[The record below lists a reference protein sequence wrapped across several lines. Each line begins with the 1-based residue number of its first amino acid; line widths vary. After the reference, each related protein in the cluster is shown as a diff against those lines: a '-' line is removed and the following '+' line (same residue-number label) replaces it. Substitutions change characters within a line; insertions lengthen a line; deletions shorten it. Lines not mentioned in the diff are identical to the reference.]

1 MRGRPAVGAHGRRKF
16 QLLKTFPNVLITPHS
31 AFLTREALANIAA
44 ATVANLQA
52 RRARPCAC
60 MARRPLGIARHAPQR
75 AGVRGGPGDA
85 QRAEGHA
92 ALRTGRNTVIFYR
105 LTIVQGTAVVRGLLW
120 VPHVR
125 LRPPARQYT
134 TC

>member
-52 RRARPCAC
+52 RRARPCSC
-60 MARRPLGIARHAPQR
+60 MAHRPLSITRHASQR
-75 AGVRGGPGDA
+75 AGVRGGPGYA
-85 QRAEGHA
+85 QRAEGRA
-92 ALRTGRNTVIFYR
+92 ALCTGGHAMMV
-105 LTIVQGTAVVRGLLW
+105 
-120 VPHVR
+120 
-125 LRPPARQYT
+125 
-134 TC
+134 